1 MTRSKMI
8 LVIVCALGLGS
19 YCIWNSNVD
28 TKQIEEEKVIERMK
42 VKGTV
47 VYALR
52 DIEVGSLVTSDSIEQ
67 RPIEQCQIP
76 GSAVC
81 KASTVIGRKPVYGIG
96 KGQILS
102 NYDFLLP
109 EQREEYKGT
118 FELPAIP
125 QDSESKSQRSDH

>member
-19 YCIWNSNVD
+19 YCLWKSNVD
-28 TKQIEEEKVIERMK
+28 SKKPEQPVVVESMK
-42 VKGTV
+42 GNL

-52 DIEVGSLVTSDSIEQ
+52 DIQKGSVVTSDSIET
-67 RPIEQCQIP
+67 RVVEQCKIP
-76 GSAVC
+76 GSAVW
-81 KASTVIGRKPVYGIG
+81 KASTVIGRKTVYGIE

-109 EQREEYKGT
+109 GQAEEYRRT

-125 QDSESKSQRSDH
+125 PDSEFNKPTK